1 MSVNLLDL
9 FKDQVSG
16 ALVSNASKFLGESSE
31 NTSSALGN
39 ILPSLLGKVVDQ
51 GSTESGAKGLMDLLG
66 KQDDGILDNIGDI
79 FSKGSGSVNGLLNGG
94 SGILSA
100 LLGNK
105 VGGLVDLVAGASGM
119 KSSSSS
125 SLLKMAAP
133 FLFGIIKRQ
142 VANKGI
148 SGLMSL
154 LSGQKSHVKSALP
167 AGVGSL
173 LGLSAFGGGGDKIV
187 DKVTG
192 TAGNVADKVT
202 GTAGS
207 VVDGGKKVVGKTAD
221 VVGDVGRGAANAA
234 GNVVDAG
241 AKTGGSIL
249 KWLFPVLL
257 LLAVASYFG
266 LAKTGC
272 GAIDNAVEN
281 VGDVA
286 GDVTKGAADV
296 VGDVA
301 EGAKD
306 MAGSAFSNINE
317 AAKNALG
324 SISFAGGSAG
334 SQMMEWINGGFKGD
348 GKVTFKNLN
357 FATGS
362 ANISGATAGEVDNLA
377 AILKAYPDVKLSVD
391 GYTDNTGNADSNV
404 SLSKARADAVKNR
417 LVAQGIAGDRISTSG
432 KGASNPVASNDTAEG
447 RAQNRRIEATVLK

>member
-1 MSVNLLDL
+1 
-9 FKDQVSG
+9 
-16 ALVSNASKFLGESSE
+16 
-31 NTSSALGN
+31 
-39 ILPSLLGKVVDQ
+39 
-51 GSTESGAKGLMDLLG
+51 MDLLG

-192 TAGNVADKVT
+192 KAGNVADKVT

-234 GNVVDAG
+234 GNVVDAC
-241 AKTGGSIL
+241 
-249 KWLFPVLL
+249 LL
-257 LLAVASYFG
+257 
-266 LAKTGC
+266 
-272 GAIDNAVEN
+272 
-281 VGDVA
+281 
-286 GDVTKGAADV
+286 
-296 VGDVA
+296 
-301 EGAKD
+301 
-306 MAGSAFSNINE
+306 
-317 AAKNALG
+317 
-324 SISFAGGSAG
+324 
-334 SQMMEWINGGFKGD
+334 
-348 GKVTFKNLN
+348 
-357 FATGS
+357 
-362 ANISGATAGEVDNLA
+362 
-377 AILKAYPDVKLSVD
+377 
-391 GYTDNTGNADSNV
+391 YTSPSPRD
-404 SLSKARADAVKNR
+404 L
-417 LVAQGIAGDRISTSG
+417 STSRMPSS
-432 KGASNPVASNDTAEG
+432 A
-447 RAQNRRIEATVLK
+447 

>member
-16 ALVSNASKFLGESSE
+16 SLVSNASKFLGESSE

-39 ILPSLLGKVVDQ
+39 IVPSLLGKLVDQ
-51 GSTESGAKGLMDLLG
+51 GGTENGAKGIMDLLN
-66 KQDDGILDNIGDI
+66 KQDDSILDDIGGI

-105 VGGLVDLVAGASGM
+105 IGGLVDLVAGASGM

-167 AGVGSL
+167 SGVGSL
-173 LGLSAFGGGGDKIV
+173 LGLSSFGGGGDKIV

-192 TAGNVADKVT
+192 TAGN
-202 GTAGS
+202 

-249 KWLFPVLL
+249 KWLLPVLL
-257 LLAVASYFG
+257 LLGALSFFG
-266 LAKTGC
+266 LRTGC
-272 GAIDNAVEN
+272 GAIDNAAET
-281 VGDVA
+281 VGDVTSKTVDVA
-286 GDVTKGAADV
+286 GDAAKGAVDV

-301 EGAKD
+301 EGAAD
-306 MAGSAFSNINE
+306 MASSAFANVNE
-317 AAKNALG
+317 AAKSALG
-324 SISFAGGSAG
+324 SIKFAAGSAG
-334 SQMMEWINGGFKGD
+334 SQMMDWIDGGFKGD

-362 ANISGATAGEVDNLA
+362 AAISGATAAEVDNLA
-377 AILKAYPDVKLSVD
+377 AILKAYPDVKLAID
-391 GYTDNTGNADSNV
+391 GYTDNTGNADANV
-404 SLSKARADAVKNR
+404 ALSQSRAEAVKAR
-417 LVAQGIAGDRISTSG
+417 LVSQGIGGDRISTSG
-432 KGASNPVASNDTAEG
+432 KGAADPVASNDTAEG
-447 RAQNRRIEATVLK
+447 RASNRRIEATVLK